1 MNDPKVLTDHQ
12 RIADI
17 ARRRRALESTAEGY
31 ARYQQLQASV
41 AEADQMLAEEQ
52 DLELRDLANAQKEE
66 AMAAMPSLL
75 DLYTFL
81 SVH

>member
-52 DLELRDLANAQKEE
+52 D
-66 AMAAMPSLL
+66 
-75 DLYTFL
+75 
-81 SVH
+81 